1 MTNART
7 LPGLHLDLPSTDRA
21 ARAVLGRMKSKR
33 QRWRPQPRPTVG
45 LVYADALRLVR
56 PEVARQLDAEQR
68 LQMVGHDERTLW
80 DASPCV
86 VLEGD
91 PPVGP

>member
-33 QRWRPQPRPTVG
+33 QRPQPRPTGG
-45 LVYADALRLVR
+45 LKYTAAMRIVR
-56 PEVARQLDAEQR
+56 PDVAEHLEAQAELAYQDR
-68 LQMVGHDERTLW
+68 FIDEQTEA
-80 DASPCV
+80 AS
-86 VLEGD
+86 
-91 PPVGP
+91 